1 MKQMLFLVPLVGLAG
16 LLFAVFLRLYV
27 IRQDPGNDKMREIA
41 DAIAE
46 GARAFL
52 TSEYRILIVF
62 VAILFVVI
70 GLGTRRWITPASG
83 S

>member
-1 MKQMLFLVPLVGLAG
+1 MT
-16 LLFAVFLRLYV
+16 
-27 IRQDPGNDKMREIA
+27 NEEIA

-52 TSEYRILIVF
+52 TSEYRILVVF

-70 GLGTRRWITPASG
+70 GLGTAAG
-83 S
+83 